1 MLQAEMLIF
10 AAALTLALGVTP
22 LARRLAVHT
31 NMVDRPG
38 QRKVHA
44 APTPLLGGLAIYT
57 AVIVALVLFGDRF
70 YVKQVAGIIIGAT
83 LISMLG
89 LWDDRVSLP
98 AGLKLLGQL
107 LPVAVLVL
115 GGVRIAL
122 FPWPWLNILGTF
134 VWVLFITN
142 AVNFLD
148 NMDGLSAGVAAI
160 AGAFFVLLAA
170 FSGQYLVGALAAALL
185 GACLGFLVYNFNP
198 ARIFMGD
205 TGSLFLGFLLA
216 AVAIKLRF
224 PANTPRVTWMIPV
237 LVLGVPILDTG
248 LVIFSRL
255 RRGLNPFTHPGSDHL
270 SHRLVLLGF
279 SRREAV
285 LIIYLLAG
293 MFGMVA
299 LFVSKANPVEALTI
313 AVVVL
318 LGCLFLIWRL
328 ERVLTTK
335 APPSHR

>member
-1 MLQAEMLIF
+1 MLIF

-22 LARRLAVHT
+22 LARRLAVRT

-38 QRKVHA
+38 LRKAHA
-44 APTPLLGGLAIYT
+44 APTPLLGGVAIYL

-70 YVKQVAGIIIGAT
+70 YVQQVAGIIIGAT
-83 LISMLG
+83 LISTLG

-107 LPVAVLVL
+107 LPVTVLVL

-122 FPWPWLNILGTF
+122 FPWPWLNILSTF
-134 VWVLFITN
+134 IWVLFITN

-224 PANTPRVTWMIPV
+224 PTNTPRVTWMIPV
-237 LVLGVPILDTG
+237 LVLGVPIFDTA
-248 LVIFSRL
+248 LVIFSRV
-255 RRGLNPFTHPGSDHL
+255 RRGLNPFTNPGSDHL

-279 SRREAV
+279 TRREAV
-285 LIIYLLAG
+285 LLIYLFAG
-293 MFGMVA
+293 MFGMLA
-299 LFVSKANPVEALTI
+299 LFVSKANLAEALTVA
-313 AVVVL
+313 AVVVV
-318 LGCLFLIWRL
+318 GCLFLAWKL
-328 ERVLTTK
+328 ERVL
-335 APPSHR
+335 ARNGPVSHR